1 MPGLA
6 LCHLTPET
14 GVPRE
19 LRMRGVRAVA
29 KDRLEPQ
36 AGDWAWSE
44 KGKGKGK
51 ERVPG
56 PHPLGQG
63 LWYKVRS
70 PRDERLC
77 RISAPNSGSENS
89 LMSSSVF
96 SVIPFVFLFMCGGQT
111 TILEV
116 LC

>member
-1 MPGLA
+1 
-6 LCHLTPET
+6 
-14 GVPRE
+14 
-19 LRMRGVRAVA
+19 MRGVRAVA
-29 KDRLEPQ
+29 KERLEPQ
-36 AGDWAWSE
+36 AGDWAWN
-44 KGKGKGK
+44 GKRKGK

-56 PHPLGQG
+56 PRPLGQG

-77 RISAPNSGSENS
+77 GISAPDSGSENS

-96 SVIPFVFLFMCGGQT
+96 SVIPFVFLFMGSGQT